1 MLEGLPEEYRFK
13 PAIVATTVAVYEKAG
28 DTEGIEIFTFIT
40 LLFENNTYK

>member
-28 DTEGIEIFTFIT
+28 DAEGTKTVSCAF
-40 LLFENNTYK
+40 